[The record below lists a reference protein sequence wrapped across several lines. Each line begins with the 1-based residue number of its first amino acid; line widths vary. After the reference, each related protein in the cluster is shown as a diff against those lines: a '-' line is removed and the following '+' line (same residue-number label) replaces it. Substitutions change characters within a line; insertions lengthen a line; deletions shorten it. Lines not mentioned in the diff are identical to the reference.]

1 MRNTVTKKFLAGAM
15 LLAFAL
21 PNSSALVLASEV
33 TDYINGG
40 NNVNGMLLAED
51 LGGLRG
57 FSSDSAA
64 PDVFSGVSTQERKML
79 EDQYKPTENIKLRGE
94 KSLTN
99 KVIPVT
105 LSLRDS
111 DVTQV
116 LRMFADKAGLNIIFD
131 PNVSGTVTMDL
142 VDVPINDAF
151 ELIMEMNQL
160 YYLID
165 NNTLIVYS
173 DPANSTLNMK
183 ELIPIPVKYVDA
195 MPMAKFLNENI
206 FGLRKPGISNTFV
219 ATTNPRK
226 NEVLIFGTDNDA
238 AIARKIIEQFDVK
251 PMFKTYKVNHVTP
264 DVMAEMICTQL
275 LPTIID
281 IDAAKKG
288 DIGQLTGAA
297 SSSSDL
303 SIGGSEVACG
313 YTSNMETKNSSGAGI
328 VSFSSMPLL
337 SLEVSY
343 SAGLGTISVMGAN
356 PNQLHMIEDFI
367 KANDK
372 KEPQAYLEVAI
383 IELNESGSKQFNNTW
398 SFISD
403 NFKVSFDGA
412 SGVKT
417 NQPIYIVDNG
427 KWDNGPGRPSDR
439 YQNNPAPWALSWTI
453 NYLIENN
460 KGRVVANP
468 RILITNSQESVI
480 DLTSDYVKTVTS
492 QVVQG
497 VQQATSQK
505 DYEIGDDNGIKV
517 SITPFISP
525 DGYVTLNI
533 TPEYATISEQIHAVG
548 EDPENPDLVATL
560 LQRRNLE
567 LKNVRIKDGETLII
581 GGMLRDSETKQV
593 QKIPVL
599 GDLPYIGAIFRSTS
613 TEKTK
618 EEMIIMITPKIITD
632 NEDAISEQETL

>member
-131 PNVSGTVTMDL
+131 PNVSGNVTMDL

-313 YTSNMETKNSSGAGI
+313 YTSNMETSNSSGAGV

-412 SGVKT
+412 SGIKT

-439 YQNNPAPWALSWTI
+439 YQNSPAPWALSWTI

-533 TPEYATISEQIHAVG
+533 TPEYATISEQIFAVG

>member
-160 YYLID
+160 YYLVD

-439 YQNNPAPWALSWTI
+439 YQNSPAPWALSWTI

-533 TPEYATISEQIHAVG
+533 TPEYATISEQIFAVG

>member
-367 KANDK
+367 KANDR

-412 SGVKT
+412 SGIKT

-439 YQNNPAPWALSWTI
+439 YQNSPAPWALSWTI

-533 TPEYATISEQIHAVG
+533 TPEYATISEQIFAVG

>member
-57 FSSDSAA
+57 FSSTSAT

-439 YQNNPAPWALSWTI
+439 YQNSPAPWALSWTI

-533 TPEYATISEQIHAVG
+533 TPEYATISEQIFAVG

>member
-160 YYLID
+160 YYLVD

-412 SGVKT
+412 SGIKT

-439 YQNNPAPWALSWTI
+439 YQNSPAPWALSWTI

-533 TPEYATISEQIHAVG
+533 TPEYATISEQIFAVG

>member
-57 FSSDSAA
+57 FSADSAT

-116 LRMFADKAGLNIIFD
+116 LRMFADKAGLNVIFD
-131 PNVSGTVTMDL
+131 PNVSGNVTMDL

-313 YTSNMETKNSSGAGI
+313 YTSNMETSNSSGAGV

-367 KANDK
+367 KANDR

-412 SGVKT
+412 SGIKT

-439 YQNNPAPWALSWTI
+439 YQNSPAPWALSWTI

-533 TPEYATISEQIHAVG
+533 TPEYATISEQIFAVG

>member
-57 FSSDSAA
+57 FSSTSAT

-533 TPEYATISEQIHAVG
+533 TPEYATISEQIFAVG

>member
-57 FSSDSAA
+57 FSADSAA

-160 YYLID
+160 YYLVD

-281 IDAAKKG
+281 IDSAKKG
-288 DIGQLTGAA
+288 DIGQITGAA
-297 SSSSDL
+297 SSKSDL
-303 SIGGSEVACG
+303 SIGGSQVACG
-313 YTSNMETKNSSGAGI
+313 YTSNMETSNSSGAGV

-367 KANDK
+367 KANDR

-412 SGVKT
+412 SGIKT

-439 YQNNPAPWALSWTI
+439 YQNSPAPWALSWTI

-533 TPEYATISEQIHAVG
+533 TPEYATISEQIFAVG

>member
-160 YYLID
+160 YYLVD

-281 IDAAKKG
+281 IDSAKKG
-288 DIGQLTGAA
+288 DIGQITGAA
-297 SSSSDL
+297 SSKSDL
-303 SIGGSEVACG
+303 SIGGSQVACG
-313 YTSNMETKNSSGAGI
+313 YTSNMETSNSSGAGV

-367 KANDK
+367 KANDR

-412 SGVKT
+412 SGIKT

-439 YQNNPAPWALSWTI
+439 YQNSPAPWALSWTI